1 MPYRTSRAFRE
12 QLGLLALAGQL
23 EQARA
28 GAEAAAAR
36 GRRRRAAREQRRADQ
51 LSQALI
57 AALELPSL
65 RQVAEDDLLPGVR
78 TLLRSGPPATV
89 VHAAAAE
96 QAQSRLPLIVLTA
109 ACLAAW
115 TATLVEA
122 GVGGISS
129 RPELIVPDVAALTLT
144 LVAVLVGLRS
154 G

>member
-1 MPYRTSRAFRE
+1 VPYRTTRAFRE
-12 QLGLLALAGQL
+12 QLHVLALAGQV

-28 GAEAAAAR
+28 SADAAAAR
-36 GRRRRAAREQRRADQ
+36 GRRRRAAREARRADQ
-51 LSQALI
+51 LSQELA
-57 AALELPSL
+57 AALERPSL
-65 RQVAEDDLLPGVR
+65 RQVADDDLLPGVR
-78 TLLRSGPPATV
+78 RLLRSGPPPERT
-89 VHAAAAE
+89 AAAPMP
-96 QAQSRLPLIVLTA
+96 SRLPLLGLAA